1 MRNIVIVDDQTL
13 FLESMREMFNQSD
26 EYTCVGIAHGEDE
39 LLPILTE
46 YDVDVI
52 LLDVEISGEYGKDG
66 REIAE
71 MLKKSEDYRNIK
83 ILSMS
88 VNTQS
93 TIIRDLLQRIGVDG
107 YLVKTNSGKETIFK
121 AIETILSGS
130 IYTSPSLINKT
141 KRILQIETLTK
152 RELEILKLIVK
163 GKTNAEI
170 ADELYIAHKTVD
182 NHRQN
187 IYRKMNCK
195 NFAELAEQYYRYAFL
210 QDFEYELPNYK
221 KEM

>member
-1 MRNIVIVDDQTL
+1 MKNIVIVDDQTL
-13 FLESMREMFNQSD
+13 FLESMRELFNQSK
-26 EYTCVGIAHGEDE
+26 EYVCVGIAHGEDE
-39 LLPILTE
+39 LFPILNQ
-46 YDVDVI
+46 YHVDVI

-71 MLKKSEDYRNIK
+71 ILKKSGEYKDIK

-93 TIIRDLLQRIGVDG
+93 AIIRDLLQRIGVDG
-107 YLVKTNSGKETIFK
+107 YLVKTNSGKEDIFK

-141 KRILQIETLTK
+141 KRILKIETLTI
-152 RELEILKLIVK
+152 REQEILKLIVK

-170 ADELYIAHKTVD
+170 AGELFVAIKTVD

-195 NFAELAEQYYRYAFL
+195 NLAELAEQYYRYSFL

-221 KEM
+221 KGI